1 MTYLNAQPTTRPFA
15 VLWDFDGTI
24 ADTEPLWIE
33 AEIEMMGAL
42 GVPWTDADGRKLS
55 GVSGDTA
62 TAAQFAALEA
72 HGVDTSKLDRA
83 GFNNARAAIVA
94 RKILKRGIPWR
105 PGAREL
111 LQELLDLGIPC
122 ALVSASPMTE
132 LDAALPQFEPGWYQT
147 LVHGD
152 SVTRQKP
159 APDGYLMA
167 AGRLGFAAADCLV
180 IEDSLT
186 GTASGRAS
194 GAPVLAVP
202 CMTPLPEHPGQ
213 VNLDTL
219 AGVTFDTLTN
229 IHQQISKERE
239 AR

>member
-42 GVPWTDADGRKLS
+42 GVTWTDADGRKLS
-55 GVSGDTA
+55 GVSGETA
-62 TAAQFAALEA
+62 TTALFARLEA

-83 GFNNARAAIVA
+83 GFNDARAAIVA
-94 RKILKRGIPWR
+94 RKIAHNGVPWR

-111 LQELLDLGIPC
+111 LTELLAAGVPC

-132 LDAALPQFEPGWYQT
+132 LDAALPQFEPGWYDA
-147 LVHGD
+147 LIHGNM
-152 SVTRQKP
+152 VTRQKP
-159 APDGYLMA
+159 APDGYLLA
-167 AGRLGFAAADCLV
+167 AGRLGFAAEDCLV
-180 IEDSLT
+180 IEDSFT

-202 CMTPLPEHPGQ
+202 CMTPLAENPGQ
-213 VNLDTL
+213 INVDTL
-219 AGVTFDTLTN
+219 AGVTLETLRA
-229 IHQQISKERE
+229 IHAQLCEESKR
-239 AR
+239 